1 MRASGGVEIRLHIAL
16 PFSQKL
22 PTLSHSISAVSHS
35 DETPDSSLVPA
46 EALPPRPVREKPMGF
61 WEHLEELRGVIIKS
75 VIAFVVCAA
84 LIGYFIQEFNTVLRW
99 PLIEVQKDYP
109 TLAIDLGTIKVMEVF
124 SMLIQMCVLGGFV
137 MAGPF
142 ILFFIAQFV
151 SPALTEKEMRAVLP
165 MCISAMGLFLAGA
178 SFGFF
183 FLMPKTIEIAVKL
196 NMMFNLELRWTAGDY
211 YGTLSWLVLG
221 VGAAFQFPLVIVL
234 LVWLGILSTE
244 FLRKYRRH
252 AIVAIFIIAA
262 IITPTPDPVTQT
274 IFAIPLY
281 ALFEIAIIVS
291 ARIEKKR
298 SAQPRF

>member
-1 MRASGGVEIRLHIAL
+1 
-16 PFSQKL
+16 
-22 PTLSHSISAVSHS
+22 VSPPDEPS
-35 DETPDSSLVPA
+35 DHTLVPA
-46 EALPPRPVREKPMGF
+46 DALPPRPVREKPMGF

-99 PLIEVQKDYP
+99 PLLDVQKDYP

-137 MAGPF
+137 MSAPF

-151 SPALTEKEMRAVLP
+151 SPALTEKEIKAVLP
-165 MCISAMGLFLAGA
+165 MCVSAMLLFLAGA

-183 FLMPKTIEIAVKL
+183 LLMPKTIEVAVKL

-234 LVWLGILSTE
+234 LVWLGILSTD

-262 IITPTPDPVTQT
+262 VITPTPDPVTQT

-281 ALFEIAIIVS
+281 ALFEIAILAS
-291 ARIEKKR
+291 ARIEKRR
-298 SAQPRF
+298 SAAPRF